1 MDVAQNVIER
11 IPSDT
16 GQTITKSE
24 NRSRRS
30 YSSRHRPIAVER
42 YRRLEKFD
50 DSRCTQCA
58 SEIETPIFKRGA
70 PRIIRQSNCQPLR
83 PCGECSLRVAMSSL
97 PPLFALIPL
106 KNERR
111 RVPFCFRSYRMTF
124 RSPGI
129 EVPKASTT
137 VDHGGSPSLSL
148 YDGGI
153 LARKLGPCCSYPR
166 KNKRW
171 KSCIVDR
178 LGMQNNESMIL
189 VARRCSSE

>member
-1 MDVAQNVIER
+1 MSLIGEQVLLRAYLQSADRAPMMPTYER
-11 IPSDT
+11 I
-16 GQTITKSE
+16 
-24 NRSRRS
+24 
-30 YSSRHRPIAVER
+30 VEAAR
-42 YRRLEKFD
+42 KGNLAGA
-50 DSRCTQCA
+50 TVL
-58 SEIETPIFKRGA
+58 RGIMGA
-70 PRIIRQSNCQPLR
+70 GFHGIIRQSNCQPLR